1 MQIYFFPFF
10 FLNLKLH
17 MIAEGSRGA
26 VLEMTLAKILYTS
39 SKYFFQMWPLIDLLS
54 RDL

>member
-1 MQIYFFPFF
+1 
-10 FLNLKLH
+10 

-39 SKYFFQMWPLIDLLS
+39 SKYFFQMDY
-54 RDL
+54 